1 MADAREAETRTGALS
16 RRQFLHAVALVGG
29 AAALEACQGPAPAA
43 APTTS
48 QPTGAAD
55 RAAEWEQQ
63 WNALV
68 EAARREGTVV
78 FSGPPTPEV
87 RRELPAAF
95 KRRFGIEME
104 YLGGRTGDLMTRL
117 EAERDSGQYTLD
129 AMVAGAQTSY
139 MVGYPKKLYDPL
151 LPVLI
156 HPDATDP
163 SKWIGGRMWFMDPEE
178 QYILRL
184 SNYVSTNIVVHTE
197 HVRPEELTSW
207 RDLLDPRYRG
217 KISVADPAVSGTGS
231 NTAAYLLRML
241 GEDYVRALYQ
251 GQQPGVSR
259 EDRQLADWTARA
271 IYPISLALGPNEI
284 EALRKD
290 GFPIAILKGFPE
302 APGYVTGGFGMA
314 SLINNAPHPNAA
326 KLLLNWLAMKEGN
339 EVYNRAQVLVS
350 VRTDVDNSWA
360 PDYIIPQPGV
370 EYFDSHGWE
379 FTHEARNPDE
389 LARIRRL
396 TGR

>member
-1 MADAREAETRTGALS
+1 MTNPEHSGGRWARLTR
-16 RRQFLHAVALVGG
+16 RRFVHGVALGAG
-29 AAALEACQGPAPAA
+29 AALLAGCQGQAPAA
-43 APTTS
+43 APTTG
-48 QPTGAAD
+48 QAPGGAGVSP
-55 RAAEWEQQ
+55 EVEQQ

-95 KRRFGIEME
+95 KRRFGVEME
-104 YLGGRTGDLMTRL
+104 YLGGRTGDLMSRL

-129 AMVAGAQTSY
+129 AMVAGAQSSY
-139 MVGYPKKLYDPL
+139 LVGYPKKMYDPL
-151 LPVLI
+151 LPALI
-156 HPDATDP
+156 HPEATDP
-163 SKWIGGRMWFMDPEE
+163 TKWVGGRIWFMDPEQ

-184 SNYVSTNIVVHTE
+184 SNYVSSNVVVNTE
-197 HVRPEELTSW
+197 HVRPEEIQSW

-217 KISVADPAVSGTGS
+217 KISVYDPAVGGTGS
-231 NTAAYLLRML
+231 VMAAYLLRML

-251 GQQPGVSR
+251 TQQPGVSR
-259 EDRQLADWTARA
+259 EDRQLADWMARGL
-271 IYPISLALGPNEI
+271 YPISLGLSTAEI
-284 EALRKD
+284 ETLKKD
-290 GFPIAILKGFPE
+290 GFPVTVLKGFPE
-302 APGYVTGGFGMA
+302 APGYVTSGFGMA

-339 EVYNRAQVLVS
+339 EVYNRAQVIVS

-360 PDYIIPQPGV
+360 PEYIIPKPGV
-370 EYFDSHGWE
+370 EYFDSHDWY
-379 FTHEARNPDE
+379 FTHEARNPEE
-389 LARIRRL
+389 LAKLRRL